1 MAPCPHHDGI
11 REILD
16 DHEARLRTKSDRIMR
31 LELEAG
37 HMSEKM
43 DAIIKQNEAIK
54 TSLDS
59 LRAWQLYL
67 MGAAGTIALAYSL
80 VSAHWGT
87 ISKLIGAGG

>member
-1 MAPCPHHDGI
+1 MAPCPHHEGI

-16 DHEARLRTKSDRIMR
+16 DHEQRLRVKRDRVLK
-31 LELEAG
+31 LESEAG

-43 DAIIKQNEAIK
+43 DAIIRQNEAIK

-67 MGAAGTIALAYSL
+67 MGGAGAIALVYSL
-80 VSAHWGT
+80 VSAHWTAIARIFGT
-87 ISKLIGAGG
+87 GG